1 MAELLGASRY
11 FSAET
16 KKTWA
21 LLWGLAFVPPFS
33 GLSYLSYLS
42 YWPLKHLIEIPG
54 RCWFVGRQPTT
65 SHTDCSRRLCTQKAL
80 HADKW
85 EGSVSTASVLW
96 SDLCME
102 IFAEDTDVTEV
113 DGFVW
118 TNWEQL
124 KNWCWIIY
132 ICPVGSGT
140 KARSTPVQ
148 TFQIPRWASGCSF
161 PTPGPCVGLV
171 AWLGSCVF
179 QRAVGCLR
187 PSPRSKV
194 RSLKSKATRFQ
205 QESKSFFGWDIGCC
219 PIFSIF
225 LELVKTKG

>member
-1 MAELLGASRY
+1 MC
-11 FSAET
+11 
-16 KKTWA
+16 
-21 LLWGLAFVPPFS
+21 PFIRIS
-33 GLSYLSYLS
+33 MYPSIHLSTYLSGTLKPLES
-42 YWPLKHLIEIPG
+42 LECTLPWPLKHLIEIPG

-65 SHTDCSRRLCTQKAL
+65 SHTGCSRRLCTQKAL

-85 EGSVSTASVLW
+85 EGSISTASVLW
-96 SDLCME
+96 SDLCMDF
-102 IFAEDTDVTEV
+102 FAEDTDVTEV

-118 TNWEQL
+118 TNWEKL

-179 QRAVGCLR
+179 HV
-187 PSPRSKV
+187 SW
-194 RSLKSKATRFQ
+194 F
-205 QESKSFFGWDIGCC
+205 
-219 PIFSIF
+219 
-225 LELVKTKG
+225 TK